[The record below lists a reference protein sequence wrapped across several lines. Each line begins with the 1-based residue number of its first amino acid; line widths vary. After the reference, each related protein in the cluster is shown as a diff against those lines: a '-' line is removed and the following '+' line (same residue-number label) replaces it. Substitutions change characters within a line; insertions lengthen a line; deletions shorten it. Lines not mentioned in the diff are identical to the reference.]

1 MAEAFEMTGR
11 STESPFE
18 DAVKAAL
25 ERKGWE
31 VHPQIRVFSS
41 RRSRCSSSG

>member
-1 MAEAFEMTGR
+1 MAEAFETTGR

-25 ERKGWE
+25 ERE
-31 VHPQIRVFSS
+31 VGKSIL
-41 RRSRCSSSG
+41 